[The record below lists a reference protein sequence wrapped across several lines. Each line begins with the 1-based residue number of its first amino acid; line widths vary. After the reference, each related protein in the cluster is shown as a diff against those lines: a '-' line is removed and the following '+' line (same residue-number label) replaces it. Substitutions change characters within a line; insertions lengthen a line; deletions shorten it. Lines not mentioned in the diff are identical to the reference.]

1 MVVAGWGGAVEAR
14 LVVLG
19 QPVGE
24 ELLDGVGLDDSAG
37 QDVGAELAGF
47 LEEQDAEV
55 LISGFVGELFEADGG
70 RETCW
75 TCSAENILVRQTRAR
90 REG

>member
-1 MVVAGWGGAVEAR
+1 MVVAGWGGTVEAR
-14 LVVLG
+14 LVVLS

-37 QDVGAELAGF
+37 QDVGAELAGL

-55 LISGFVGELFEADGG
+55 LISGFVCELFKADGS

-75 TCSAENILVRQTRAR
+75 TCR
-90 REG
+90 